1 MPQSNHQAHLWSGE
15 LYFKGSACPY
25 RHSEPAR
32 SSNETCSTWLST
44 GTCQDKQC
52 AGRHSFFH
60 TQVKIWGP
68 INLYLKKHRA
78 NVLCYWEKN
87 GGCKKPHCPFLH
99 ELPRSNCT
107 IKIRYLF
114 YAIVDEVIAK
124 QTESS
129 EKSPASNSPIP
140 SSAVLPV
147 DTRHARLSSSMDI
160 TNSHKQA
167 SNLAL
172 DNTRNHTDFEVKSFD
187 EIIRAKRA
195 KMQERPVE
203 LNSMNYENSVMSPGL
218 LKDIKTE
225 DVPSGTNSKDSKSV
239 SLLDDDEL
247 DRQLAELDSL
257 L

>member
-1 MPQSNHQAHLWSGE
+1 
-15 LYFKGSACPY
+15 
-25 RHSEPAR
+25 
-32 SSNETCSTWLST
+32 
-44 GTCQDKQC
+44 
-52 AGRHSFFH
+52 
-60 TQVKIWGP
+60 
-68 INLYLKKHRA
+68 
-78 NVLCYWEKN
+78 
-87 GGCKKPHCPFLH
+87 
-99 ELPRSNCT
+99 
-107 IKIRYLF
+107 
-114 YAIVDEVIAK
+114 
-124 QTESS
+124 
-129 EKSPASNSPIP
+129 
-140 SSAVLPV
+140 
-147 DTRHARLSSSMDI
+147 MDI